1 MKFETEFQMMMHPKT
16 YVNKLLFIGSNED
29 ETKSTMQLWNIM
41 SQEMLYDF
49 KNVTDGR
56 PPITCVE

>member
-1 MKFETEFQMMMHPKT
+1 MMHPKT

-29 ETKSTMQLWNIM
+29 DTKSTMQLWNIM

-49 KNVTDGR
+49 KDILDGR
-56 PPITCVE
+56 PPVTCVE